1 MTGLV
6 RRVAKRQVVP
16 GSAGAQNPQHAVEH
30 RARVLPRP
38 APAIGPPF
46 GTKQRIEHRPLG
58 VGEVHASG
66 LRDSQ

>member
-1 MTGLV
+1 MTGLLG
-6 RRVAKRQVVP
+6 RIARRQVVP

-38 APAIGPPF
+38 APAIVPPL

-66 LRDSQ
+66 LRHSL